1 MLVMLT
7 NFSQT
12 FFGTSLTTCK
22 HYQKRI
28 ALQGVFLDGDS
39 SQLGK
44 GAGHNR
50 VNMLKVLS
58 SERTLCAKHP
68 FVEGLTQW
76 KVKLIMKKNLSM
88 ICYCMFIQ
96 YVLLIYNVRNYIIKL
111 AFWDLIFLV

>member
-76 KVKLIMKKNLSM
+76 KVKLNNEEKIVNDLLLHVHSFNM
-88 ICYCMFIQ
+88 YC
-96 YVLLIYNVRNYIIKL
+96 
-111 AFWDLIFLV
+111 